1 MYAVTCRLPSRSEQQ
16 ICIIMLNYIAGY
28 AYWKNNLCNVCM
40 EHYSRFTL
48 MIVCILLNLCRG
60 QKNLRK
66 GYMGHLTNVANSIVH
81 SKEKGKNK
89 AALET
94 IFSGRCKLQSR
105 AIGIGS
111 SVNVQVKLGPKEKK
125 TWIARGH
132 CLLVFVNSIFITPWL
147 A

>member
-1 MYAVTCRLPSRSEQQ
+1 
-16 ICIIMLNYIAGY
+16 
-28 AYWKNNLCNVCM
+28 
-40 EHYSRFTL
+40 
-48 MIVCILLNLCRG
+48 MIVCVWLNLCRG

-94 IFSGRCKLQSR
+94 IFSGRCKLQFR

-111 SVNVQVKLGPKEKK
+111 SVNVQVKLGPKEKNLNS
-125 TWIARGH
+125 RSH
-132 CLLVFVNSIFITPWL
+132 CLLVFVNSIFITP
-147 A
+147 

>member
-1 MYAVTCRLPSRSEQQ
+1 MYAITCRLTFRSEQQ
-16 ICIIMLNYIAGY
+16 KCIIMLNCIAGY
-28 AYWKNNLCNVCM
+28 AYWKNNLSNVCVV
-40 EHYSRFTL
+40 HCGRFTL
-48 MIVCILLNLCRG
+48 MIVCVCLNLCRG

-125 TWIARGH
+125 LEFPEAIA
-132 CLLVFVNSIFITPWL
+132 C
-147 A
+147 

>member
-1 MYAVTCRLPSRSEQQ
+1 
-16 ICIIMLNYIAGY
+16 
-28 AYWKNNLCNVCM
+28 
-40 EHYSRFTL
+40 
-48 MIVCILLNLCRG
+48 MIVCVWLNLCRG

-94 IFSGRCKLQSR
+94 IFSGRCNLQSR

-111 SVNVQVKLGPKEKK
+111 SVNVQVKLGPKEKNLNS
-125 TWIARGH
+125 RSH
-132 CLLVFVNSIFITPWL
+132 CLLVFVNSIFITP
-147 A
+147 

>member
-48 MIVCILLNLCRG
+48 MIVCIWLNLCRG

-94 IFSGRCKLQSR
+94 IFSGRCNLQSLMFKWSWAR
-105 AIGIGS
+105 
-111 SVNVQVKLGPKEKK
+111 KKEK